1 MGCASRPVCGV
12 SCAVQPITPA
22 LVPTGLTVA
31 SLGPRYDAARW
42 DEPLRAAHTAAFAD
56 HWGSAP
62 VSQQA
67 WVHWRTGNRSF
78 RPGCSAVATTA
89 DGEIAGYVLG
99 YEYDADTERTA
110 RRDLYVATVG
120 TIAPQSG
127 TRSGGCATGARAA
140 RGPWRRLRHLV
151 AHRRRPES
159 DLCPGRLRE
168 GGLSPA
174 PPRDHLPRPLLTP
187 LTHPHPLTGA
197 GRGSPEI
204 HGCYFSRSVVRR
216 GVTSASLV
224 PRWAG
229 LLSGQRRR
237 LVGLAV

>member
-12 SCAVQPITPA
+12 NCAVQPITPA

-42 DEPLRAAHTAAFAD
+42 DEPLRAAHNAACAD

-99 YEYDADTERTA
+99 YEYDADTERTG
-110 RRDLYVATVG
+110 RRDLYVATV
-120 TIAPQSG
+120 APSPPIG
-127 TRSGGCATGARAA
+127 DEE
-140 RGPWRRLRHLV
+140 WRLRYWRTCCTRPV
-151 AHRRRPES
+151 ASVTTPRRSPSTPRIRPVPWAS
-159 DLCPGRLRE
+159 TRGRAFACAAAIPP
-168 GGLSPA
+168 SP
-174 PPRDHLPRPLLTP
+174 PLLTP

-224 PRWAG
+224 PRGAG